1 MKRKRGRPPGVE
13 CMANLEMAILKAG
26 NQVKLAR
33 ALKVSR
39 ARVWAWVHR
48 ISRPSPLAFKGL
60 LNYLSKD

>member
-1 MKRKRGRPPGVE
+1 
-13 CMANLEMAILKAG
+13 MANLEMAILKAG